1 MNTQIQH
8 TNAGDSA
15 AALENNFQLIWLNL
29 KDCSAKKWTL
39 VLKIPLALPKMTGLL
54 KIACKSLNMLYYNQI
69 LDSIFLSTC
78 FHSAI
83 LP

>member
-8 TNAGDSA
+8 TNAGVLLHWKTIS
-15 AALENNFQLIWLNL
+15 
-29 KDCSAKKWTL
+29 KKLTL
-39 VLKIPLALPKMTGLL
+39 VLKVPLALPKMTGLL

-78 FHSAI
+78 FHSVSADFVFF
-83 LP
+83 